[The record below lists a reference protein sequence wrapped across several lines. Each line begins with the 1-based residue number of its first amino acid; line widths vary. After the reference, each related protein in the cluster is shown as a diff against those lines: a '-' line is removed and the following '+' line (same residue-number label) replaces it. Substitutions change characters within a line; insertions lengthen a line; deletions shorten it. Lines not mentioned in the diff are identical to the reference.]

1 MPEDVCEWV
10 PTQENFEADLKTMFR
25 HAIHQVLA
33 AALEAEV
40 EQLVGAP
47 RGKRASERKD
57 FRNGSYARKL
67 LTTVGELEVDVPRT
81 RHHGAAMGPL
91 TRYTRRTEEIDDMIV
106 AAYVG
111 GVSTRK
117 VGGVTKALLDKGV
130 SASTVSRVTKSL
142 EEALTELTDAKLTDE
157 ICYLYLDATFVKARF
172 ARQVEPIAALVAYGV
187 GRDGYR
193 KLLAVTVANAESEL
207 SWTELLQGLIA
218 RGLRGVQLV
227 ISDEHAGL
235 ANAVRRMLPEV
246 PRQRCTVHLM
256 RNVIAKA
263 PRRLQKRLG
272 NELSRIF
279 AAESLAEAKRR
290 MASLKQGLGAQLP
303 EAMAC
308 LDAGFSAATQFF
320 AFPKAHWP
328 RLRST
333 NGVER
338 LNAEIKRRTR
348 VVGAFPDRAS
358 ALRLISAVCLNIASS
373 WAYRPYLDMT
383 LLPKQA
389 TEEAL
394 RQAA

>member
-1 MPEDVCEWV
+1 MPEDVREFI
-10 PTQENFEADLKTMFR
+10 PTQENIQTDLQTMFR
-25 HAIHQVLA
+25 HAIHHVLA
-33 AALEAEV
+33 VTLESEV
-40 EQLVGAP
+40 ERLVGAP
-47 RGKRASERKD
+47 RGKRATDRKD
-57 FRNGSYARKL
+57 CRNGSYTRTL

-81 RHHGAAMGPL
+81 RHHGAATGPL
-91 TRYTRRTEEIDDMIV
+91 TRYARRTEEIDDMIV
-106 AAYVG
+106 AAYVS

-117 VGGVTKALLDKGV
+117 VGGVTRALMDKDV
-130 SASTVSRVTKSL
+130 SASTVSRVTKNL
-142 EEALTELTDAKLTDE
+142 EEALYEFGNAKLTEE

-172 ARQVEPIAALVAYGV
+172 ARQVESLAALVAYGV

-235 ANAVRRMLPEV
+235 TNAVRRVLPEV

-256 RNVIAKA
+256 RNVMAKA

-279 AAESLAEAKRR
+279 AAESPVEAKRR
-290 MASLKQGLGAQLP
+290 LGSLKQGLGSQLP
-303 EAMAC
+303 EAMDC
-308 LDAGFSAATQFF
+308 LDASFVAATQFF

-348 VVGAFPDRAS
+348 VVGSFPDRAS
-358 ALRLISAVCLNIASS
+358 ALRLISAVCLNVAAP
-373 WAYRPYLDMT
+373 WAYRPYLDMS
-383 LLPKQA
+383 LLPNQA
-389 TEEAL
+389 SEEVL
-394 RQAA
+394 SQAA